1 MGQILSLILRF
12 LFAWIDAILAKLITK
27 VYEILMDLANLMLS
41 GDNIVKGIGQRLGLI
56 LGIFMLF
63 RLAITLINY
72 LISPDKLKDASK
84 GGAKLIT
91 NIIFSLVLLGTV
103 NVIFKEAYKVQ
114 KTLINSK
121 IIENVFFGKS
131 DQQNVDIGYYL
142 YSSLFTPNEDAI
154 GSDACSQL
162 WDLTYRFSG
171 SGCDLVLHNN
181 LDISAVNA
189 IADAKNTLSFSKV
202 FSDYSLV
209 TAHTGSITS
218 GEFYFDY
225 TPILSNAVGV
235 IALLILISF
244 CMDLAL
250 RAIKLLFLQI
260 IAPIP
265 IISNMDP
272 GKGKDTFQKW
282 YKECFKTYITV
293 FIRLITIN
301 FAVFMLS
308 LIKGNYKDIF
318 NNNLLLN
325 VFLIIGCLLFAKQ
338 VPKLI
343 EDMFGIK
350 LDGMVLHPM
359 KRLQE
364 QAVFGKNITSLR
376 NAGISGAMGLGAGLI
391 GAGAASKALGNGLGK
406 NALSAAIG
414 AGRGLVGGLGAGY
427 KSKNTFDA
435 FKTGIA
441 RKNSEAEHVNSLD
454 GTTLGGRFKAGIQQR
469 FSLPTDEEQVKK
481 GLGKLGEYS
490 SSIDA
495 MLKRAEAESIK
506 KPDLQIK
513 DSGGN
518 LLTMEQHKQEQERL
532 TRMRNEDVMDFEEYA
547 KSEGI
552 NTKIKDYNEFAQQFR
567 NGMGRDANSSDY
579 EAYKKQMQQMINS
592 AREKHNNYK
601 LEHDAE
607 LQRLNDKINKD
618 TKIFANEYATQV
630 SRGNI
635 TDAETKAYIENVKKT
650 REELEKYI
658 PEEQFKKDFDIFETY
673 TDANGQKI
681 KYVSG
686 DKAKKS
692 KGSADALKYSVEH
705 SKSYETAK
713 ANAAATKPNKK

>member
-171 SGCDLVLHNN
+171 SGCDIVLHNN

-325 VFLIIGCLLFAKQ
+325 IFLIIGCLLFAKQ

-359 KRLQE
+359 KRFQE
-364 QAVFGKNITSLR
+364 QALFGKNITSL
-376 NAGISGAMGLGAGLI
+376 GAAGL
-391 GAGAASKALGNGLGK
+391 AGAASFGTNLLATDGNIVKRLG
-406 NALSAAIG
+406 SA
-414 AGRGLVGGLGAGY
+414 VGGMTSATARGTVGAIRGQKFGQTFSGAY
-427 KSKNTFDA
+427 QGANKTRNNRDSRQKLDVSAPSVWLNSLQRKMGIDTTAETQDANVKIYDEFVSSGEAAVSISESEVQKYANKIRLDNTTSISQFNSAGFNANIQAELTAAGINANTF
-435 FKTGIA
+435 
-441 RKNSEAEHVNSLD
+441 
-454 GTTLGGRFKAGIQQR
+454 TTLGELREAMSDSNRYNAKVRAALNSEYERI
-469 FSLPTDEEQVKK
+469 K
-481 GLGKLGEYS
+481 GQ
-490 SSIDA
+490 
-495 MLKRAEAESIK
+495 AES
-506 KPDLQIK
+506 
-513 DSGGN
+513 SYRN
-518 LLTMEQHKQEQERL
+518 LATNGSTGLNRSTEFGFIAA
-532 TRMRNEDVMDFEEYA
+532 DD
-547 KSEGI
+547 I
-552 NTKIKDYNEFAQQFR
+552 NGENARIH
-567 NGMGRDANSSDY
+567 
-579 EAYKKQMQQMINS
+579 IN
-592 AREKHNNYK
+592 
-601 LEHDAE
+601 
-607 LQRLNDKINKD
+607 
-618 TKIFANEYATQV
+618 
-630 SRGNI
+630 
-635 TDAETKAYIENVKKT
+635 NVN
-650 REELEKYI
+650 
-658 PEEQFKKDFDIFETY
+658 DIFE
-673 TDANGQKI
+673 K
-681 KYVSG
+681 
-686 DKAKKS
+686 
-692 KGSADALKYSVEH
+692 
-705 SKSYETAK
+705 
-713 ANAAATKPNKK
+713 NKKNDVFVKNGITTVNGSNIKDTTKKVKFASTSIKNSGEYRKAHKIQEQANREKK

>member
-27 VYEILMDLANLMLS
+27 VYEILMDLSNLMLS

-318 NNNLLLN
+318 NDNLLLN

-350 LDGMVLHPM
+350 SDGMLLHPL
-359 KRLQE
+359 KRFEE
-364 QAVFGKNITSLR
+364 QALFGKNITGFA
-376 NAGISGAMGLGAGLI
+376 AGTAVGA
-391 GAGAASKALGNGLGK
+391 AGALTHG
-406 NALSAAIG
+406 G
-414 AGRGLVGGLGAGY
+414 AGRLFLDPFGRLISGKGF
-427 KSKNTFDA
+427 KESWKNQVA
-435 FKTGIA
+435 A
-441 RKNSEAEHVNSLD
+441 NS
-454 GTTLGGRFKAGIQQR
+454 
-469 FSLPTDEEQVKK
+469 
-481 GLGKLGEYS
+481 
-490 SSIDA
+490 
-495 MLKRAEAESIK
+495 
-506 KPDLQIK
+506 
-513 DSGGN
+513 
-518 LLTMEQHKQEQERL
+518 
-532 TRMRNEDVMDFEEYA
+532 RMRTARLNE
-547 KSEGI
+547 S
-552 NTKIKDYNEFAQQFR
+552 TLS
-567 NGMGRDANSSDY
+567 GRIHQRVSDIAGTGG
-579 EAYKKQMQQMINS
+579 ELATIE
-592 AREKHNNYK
+592 REKHAIQDQIDNIDQQIKAQEDLKAQIKGTQEYRNRQHHMSQQKAIADVAGKMKERGISQVRNGEGLAGQRYQEMLRQVERLK
-601 LEHDAE
+601 HAE
-607 LQRLNDKINKD
+607 IGTN
-618 TKIFANEYATQV
+618 F
-630 SRGNI
+630 
-635 TDAETKAYIENVKKT
+635 
-650 REELEKYI
+650 
-658 PEEQFKKDFDIFETY
+658 TY
-673 TDANGQKI
+673 TDEHGTSIMTRFATEADAVEEAERIRQAAEHYAENNGWQNYMTEVSNGTHNDASMTSMQNKFDDAYEDVHGTIINHAAADYGAQLNRAFGTSKGEISRLEVAGSNDERRLAAYDRTISDLNGQKQPLNDRMRD
-681 KYVSG
+681 VSRRE
-686 DKAKKS
+686 S
-692 KGSADALKYSVEH
+692 R
-705 SKSYETAK
+705 
-713 ANAAATKPNKK
+713 ANANKNAIGK